1 MKNELSPAAQRVQDA
16 LSDAGFAC
24 TVTELTVSA
33 RTAVEAAEAVG
44 CHLGQIVKSLV
55 FRGKD
60 SGAGILA
67 LVSGANLLDEEKL
80 APLAGEPVEKP
91 GAAFVRE
98 TTGFAIGGIPP
109 LGHAQPLRAFIDADL
124 LCYPELWAAA
134 GTPHALFRLAPQEL
148 AAMTGGIAADL
159 KR

>member
-1 MKNELSPAAQRVQDA
+1 MKNELSPAARRVQDA
-16 LSDAGFAC
+16 LSAAGFAC
-24 TVTELTVSA
+24 TVTELEVSA
-33 RTAVEAAEAVG
+33 RTAQEAAEAMG
-44 CHLGQIVKSLV
+44 CHVGQIVKSLI
-55 FRGKD
+55 FRSKA
-60 SGAGILA
+60 SGTAILA

-98 TTGFAIGGIPP
+98 VTGFAIGGIPP

-124 LCYPELWAAA
+124 FGYGELWAAA
-134 GTPHALFRLAPQEL
+134 GTPHALFRLTPQEL
-148 AAMTGGIAADL
+148 ADMTGGLTTDL